1 MKSYTVIGLGRFG
14 AEMAVKL
21 YECGEDVLA
30 IDTDEALVDK
40 IADRVTRAVAADAK
54 DVDVLKK
61 LGAGNFDRAVVAVGS
76 DLAASAL
83 ITMNLKSLGV
93 PYILCKAHD
102 DTYREILEKLGATR
116 VIIPERE
123 MADKLSLGLTSAG
136 IMEYIEIS
144 DEYGIVEMAPPE
156 AWIGKCIRNLDLR
169 RKYNANVIA
178 LRQGDDLCIPPDID
192 ADDVD
197 FDEECLCPECGKE
210 LFPELPDDAE
220 EEPDNEGED

>member
-1 MKSYTVIGLGRFG
+1 MKTYIVIGLGRFG

-178 LRQGDDLCIPPDID
+178 LRRGDELCIPPDID
-192 ADDVD
+192 AEL
-197 FDEECLCPECGKE
+197 DENTTLVMLGSYEMINSLK
-210 LFPELPDDAE
+210 
-220 EEPDNEGED
+220 

>member
-1 MKSYTVIGLGRFG
+1 MKSYIIIGLGRFG
-14 AEMAVKL
+14 SEMAVKL

-30 IDTDEALVDK
+30 VDQDEVLVDK

-54 DVDVLKK
+54 DLDVLKK

-102 DTYREILEKLGATR
+102 DTYRAILEKLGANR

-144 DEYGIVEMAPPE
+144 DEYGIVEMSPPE
-156 AWIGKCIRNLDLR
+156 AWIGKSIRALELR
-169 RKYNANVIA
+169 KKYNANVIA
-178 LRQGDDLCIPPDID
+178 LRQGDTLCIPPDID
-192 ADDVD
+192 AEL
-197 FDEECLCPECGKE
+197 DENTTLVMLGSYE
-210 LFPELPDDAE
+210 LINSLK
-220 EEPDNEGED
+220 

>member
-1 MKSYTVIGLGRFG
+1 
-14 AEMAVKL
+14 MAVKL

-30 IDTDEALVDK
+30 IDTDESLVDK

-178 LRQGDDLCIPPDID
+178 LRQGDELCIPPDID
-192 ADDVD
+192 AEL
-197 FDEECLCPECGKE
+197 DENTTLVMLGSYEMINSLK
-210 LFPELPDDAE
+210 
-220 EEPDNEGED
+220 